1 MCVRA
6 IDVRFKD
13 RFGCIRQLFRLVM
26 EQNNFNAEDASQKE
40 NPSEETAQLVNLNS
54 AIDNANP
61 SDTNK
66 DNCIVSS
73 VMNSKGEALISE
85 KSDEP
90 VFNSANVADDATLSV
105 EIRSLTTIHSC
116 KTVEKTINEIS
127 SEKALPGSLKPTTVR
142 NLHIRRRS
150 LDEFFTT
157 TQLRQFETMMGSRE
171 EPAMRLSKALEYNNN
186 DGKQLMNNSLRKSPS
201 LSEKAQNCPTLVA
214 SLNAS
219 SPTTVWK
226 LNNVPSSVKRRKL
239 QIPGNKL
246 VVPIVSQAQS
256 TSKRTL
262 SESPPSKGIVIN
274 SSNFNFIHPKI
285 TQGPIF
291 PQNIPTN
298 RAHSTVFVNQCGT
311 YSIVGLVP
319 STSSSNGNQKTSDNQ
334 VALLSPRKSF
344 RVSDLSSKLPIA
356 PRPAQFISPANNSSG
371 FGLPGA
377 VRATSHVTH
386 PVFSSLCRSPI
397 PGSNSSVFYP
407 ANLVLRS
414 GQVISFKQPLR
425 AAHPNL
431 HPVNRRLPFNR
442 PVVNR
447 VNSESGYV
455 TSSIVLAS
463 VSSNTH
469 ENQSSIAKAVT
480 ESESLKKNESSPTT
494 SGNSHDLLIKNYVP
508 LKPKEALRPFS
519 DAQQNDSNRAA
530 SFLTSRDDRLWQ
542 IIDFV
547 VKKNLAISQLNTVGG
562 KNILR
567 NGSGD
572 KFSYHEFLS
581 NPQMVADQFFHS
593 KGHDAEIVEEETSLS
608 EIKHVVYG
616 YDILELY
623 QYPKGYPEVSPYPQ
637 FLLDEVA
644 KWRKIAKFHNRV
656 MPVLSLNDESV
667 KVEVENEEM
676 VKNENVGKDLLN
688 RQQIKGKKRK
698 EEVDI
703 KEKVENVKKKKLVE
717 SEEVDNINIMKH
729 LAVKTSTSAV
739 CDVKPNSQSPR
750 VVCKTETQVQSP
762 SSSTNSEQF
771 IDSDPRKW
779 TCEQVKA
786 YVQTIFKEGEI
797 DTSVFVNQA
806 IDGIAF
812 LLLNKDHLGELLALR
827 LGPTV
832 KLLAAIDK
840 LRRFQH

>member
-1 MCVRA
+1 
-6 IDVRFKD
+6 
-13 RFGCIRQLFRLVM
+13 LFRWVM
-26 EQNNFNAEDASQKE
+26 EQNNFNAENASQKE
-40 NPSEETAQLVNLNS
+40 SPSKEIVHLVNLS
-54 AIDNANP
+54 NAMNNASP
-61 SDTNK
+61 SDNNNK
-66 DNCIVSS
+66 DNSIVSS

-90 VFNSANVADDATLSV
+90 VFNCANVTDDATLPV
-105 EIRSLTTIHSC
+105 EMRSLTTIHSC
-116 KTVEKTINEIS
+116 KTVEKTTNEIS
-127 SEKALPGSLKPTTVR
+127 IEKALPGSLKPTAVK
-142 NLHIRRRS
+142 NLNIRRRS

-171 EPAMRLSKALEYNNN
+171 EPALRMSKAVEYNNN
-186 DGKQLMNNSLRKSPS
+186 DGKQLMNNSSLRKSPS
-201 LSEKAQNCPTLVA
+201 LSEKAQNCPTIVA
-214 SLNAS
+214 SLNAA

-226 LNNVPSSVKRRKL
+226 LNSVPSIKRRKL
-239 QIPGNKL
+239 PITGNKL
-246 VVPIVSQAQS
+246 AVPVVSQAQG

-285 TQGPIF
+285 TQGSIF
-291 PQNIPTN
+291 PQSIPTN
-298 RAHSTVFVNQCGT
+298 RASTVFVNQCGT
-311 YSIVGLVP
+311 YSILGLVP
-319 STSSSNGNQKTSDNQ
+319 STGSSNSSHKTSDNQ
-334 VALLSPRKSF
+334 VALLSPRKNF

-371 FGLPGA
+371 FGLSGA

-425 AAHPNL
+425 ATHPNL
-431 HPVNRRLPFNR
+431 HPANRRLPLNR
-442 PVVNR
+442 PVVSR
-447 VNSESGYV
+447 VNPESGYV

-463 VSSNTH
+463 VSSNTQ

-480 ESESLKKNESSPTT
+480 ESECSKKKESSPTT

-508 LKPKEALRPFS
+508 LKPKDALRPYS

-542 IIDFV
+542 IIDSV
-547 VKKNLAISQLNTVGG
+547 IKRNTLTVSELNTAGG
-562 KNILR
+562 KNVLR

-572 KFSYHEFLS
+572 TFSYHEFLS
-581 NPQMVADQFFHS
+581 NPQMVADQFFHN
-593 KGHDAEIVEEETSLS
+593 KGHDAEIVEEDNSLS

-644 KWRKIAKFHNRV
+644 KWRKYAKFHNRLV
-656 MPVLSLNDESV
+656 PVLPLNDTSV

-676 VKNENVGKDLLN
+676 EKNEYVGKDLQN
-688 RQQIKGKKRK
+688 KYIKGKRRK

-703 KEKVENVKKKKLVE
+703 KEKVENIKKMKVDE
-717 SEEVDNINIMKH
+717 SDEADNIYMMRH
-729 LAVKTSTSAV
+729 LTVKTSTAAV
-739 CDVKPNSQSPR
+739 CDANKSNSDAAR
-750 VVCKTETQVQSP
+750 VACKKETQMQSS
-762 SSSTNSEQF
+762 SSSTNGEQF
-771 IDSDPRKW
+771 IESDPRKW

-840 LRRFQH
+840 LRHFQH

>member
-1 MCVRA
+1 
-6 IDVRFKD
+6 
-13 RFGCIRQLFRLVM
+13 M

-40 NPSEETAQLVNLNS
+40 NPSKETAQLVNLNS

-90 VFNSANVADDATLSV
+90 VFNSANVADDATLSL

-127 SEKALPGSLKPTTVR
+127 SEKALPGSLKPTAVR

-186 DGKQLMNNSLRKSPS
+186 DGKQVMNNSLRKSPS

-246 VVPIVSQAQS
+246 VVPVVSQAQS

-431 HPVNRRLPFNR
+431 HPYCI
-442 PVVNR
+442 
-447 VNSESGYV
+447 G
-455 TSSIVLAS
+455 IS
-463 VSSNTH
+463 VIKYPRKSVKH
-469 ENQSSIAKAVT
+469 CQ
-480 ESESLKKNESSPTT
+480 

-542 IIDFV
+542 IIDSV
-547 VKKNLAISQLNTVGG
+547 IKKNLAISQLNAVG
-562 KNILR
+562 
-567 NGSGD
+567 
-572 KFSYHEFLS
+572 
-581 NPQMVADQFFHS
+581 DQFFHS
-593 KGHDAEIVEEETSLS
+593 KGHDAEVVEEETSLS

-623 QYPKGYPEVSPYPQ
+623 QYPKGYPEV
-637 FLLDEVA
+637 
-644 KWRKIAKFHNRV
+644 
-656 MPVLSLNDESV
+656 
-667 KVEVENEEM
+667 EVENAEM
-676 VKNENVGKDLLN
+676 VKNENVGKDLQN

-717 SEEVDNINIMKH
+717 SEEADNINIMKH

-779 TCEQVKA
+779 T
-786 YVQTIFKEGEI
+786 
-797 DTSVFVNQA
+797 A

>member
-1 MCVRA
+1 L
-6 IDVRFKD
+6 KKW
-13 RFGCIRQLFRLVM
+13 VM
-26 EQNNFNAEDASQKE
+26 EQNNFNAENVSQKE
-40 NPSEETAQLVNLNS
+40 SPSKEIAQLVNLNS
-54 AIDNANP
+54 AIDNASP
-61 SDTNK
+61 SDNNNK
-66 DNCIVSS
+66 DNSIVSS

-90 VFNSANVADDATLSV
+90 VFNCANVADDATLSL
-105 EIRSLTTIHSC
+105 EMRSLTTIHSC
-116 KTVEKTINEIS
+116 KTVEKITNEIS
-127 SEKALPGSLKPTTVR
+127 SEKALPGSLKPTAVK

-171 EPAMRLSKALEYNNN
+171 EPALRMSKAVEYNNN

-201 LSEKAQNCPTLVA
+201 LSDKAQNCPTIVA
-214 SLNAS
+214 SLNAA

-226 LNNVPSSVKRRKL
+226 LNNVPSIKRRKL
-239 QIPGNKL
+239 PITGNKL
-246 VVPIVSQAQS
+246 AVPVVSQAQS

-262 SESPPSKGIVIN
+262 SESPPSKGIVIS

-285 TQGPIF
+285 TQGSIF
-291 PQNIPTN
+291 PQSIPTN

-311 YSIVGLVP
+311 YSILGLVP
-319 STSSSNGNQKTSDNQ
+319 STSSSTANQKTSDNQ

-407 ANLVLRS
+407 TNLVLRS

-425 AAHPNL
+425 ATHPNL
-431 HPVNRRLPFNR
+431 HPINRRLPCNR
-442 PVVNR
+442 PVVSRLNP
-447 VNSESGYV
+447 ESSYV

-463 VSSNTH
+463 VSSNTQ
-469 ENQSSIAKAVT
+469 ENQSGIARPVT
-480 ESESLKKNESSPTT
+480 ESESSKKKESSPTT
-494 SGNSHDLLIKNYVP
+494 SGNSHDLFIKNYVP
-508 LKPKEALRPFS
+508 LKPKDSLRPFS

-530 SFLTSRDDRLWQ
+530 SFVTSRDDRLWQ
-542 IIDFV
+542 IIDSV
-547 VKKNLAISQLNTVGG
+547 IKRNTLTVSQLNTVGG
-562 KNILR
+562 KNVLR
-567 NGSGD
+567 NGSGGT
-572 KFSYHEFLS
+572 FSYHEFLS
-581 NPQMVADQFFHS
+581 NPQMVADQFFHN
-593 KGHDAEIVEEETSLS
+593 KGHDAEIVEEDNSLS

-644 KWRKIAKFHNRV
+644 KWRKFAKFHNRLV
-656 MPVLSLNDESV
+656 PILPSNDASV
-667 KVEVENEEM
+667 KVEFENEEM
-676 VKNENVGKDLLN
+676 EKNEDAGKDLQN
-688 RQQIKGKKRK
+688 KQQIKGKRRK

-703 KEKVENVKKKKLVE
+703 KEKVENIKKRKVVE
-717 SEEVDNINIMKH
+717 SEEADNINMMRH
-729 LAVKTSTSAV
+729 LTVKTSPYAV
-739 CDVKPNSQSPR
+739 YDAKPNSDAAR
-750 VVCKTETQVQSP
+750 VVCKKETQVQSS
-762 SSSTNSEQF
+762 SSSTNGEQF
-771 IDSDPRKW
+771 IESDPRKW

-797 DTSVFVNQA
+797 DASVFVNQA

-840 LRRFQH
+840 LRNFQH